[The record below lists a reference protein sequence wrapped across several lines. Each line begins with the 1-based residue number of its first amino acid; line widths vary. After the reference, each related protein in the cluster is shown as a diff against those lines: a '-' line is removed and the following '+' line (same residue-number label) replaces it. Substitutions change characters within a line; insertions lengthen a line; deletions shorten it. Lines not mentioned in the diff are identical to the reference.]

1 MLVEKIAAPLLTDTQ
16 SLRIFKSSATERAM
30 QVYKTLNGRW
40 VVLLSA
46 ITGKHDDKL
55 FDTKEAAE
63 KRMKELKAAQQ

>member
-1 MLVEKIAAPLLTDTQ
+1 
-16 SLRIFKSSATERAM
+16 M